1 MLKNYFKVAIRTLLR
16 NRGYASINIF
26 GLALGIAG
34 ATMLMMYVSNELSFD
49 KFHRDSA
56 STYRLVTS
64 VSDGDSRQYATN
76 FTPLGPVLVEE
87 VPEIAE
93 VMTIYQN
100 RSQIN
105 FRMDDQR
112 ITEESWHMADQNFF
126 EFFDFELIAGDKKTV
141 LSEPRS
147 VVLSESLARKYFG
160 EKEAIGQL
168 IEEFDWGQFK
178 VTGIF
183 KDVPENSHLQFDLII
198 DRHFRNDETW
208 LTQLTDWETRRAYTY
223 VKIPSTGGIESVE
236 SKMPALLEKYI
247 GERAATTSLSFQ
259 PLESIH
265 FGSADIELGLDD
277 NTGNSADMYIFS
289 SIALFLLMIAAV
301 NYTNLATSKALFRS
315 KEIGVR
321 KVVGAY
327 KSQLAIQFLT
337 ESVVITFMALVLSIG
352 LIDLTLPY
360 FNDITGRSFQM
371 DMSSLGEFLPVLLM
385 TTLLVGL
392 LSGIYPALFV
402 TRFQPAKVLKGA
414 AATEG
419 KASLKRMLVVIQF
432 GLSIV
437 MIIATLVVSG
447 QMDYIRESNPGYST
461 SGVMVVDINSGQ
473 ARRDFKQMKAAFE
486 AVPGVKKAA
495 AASRVPGEWKR
506 INEVDLTTSLEG
518 ELLSPVKSFY
528 MSFDADVQD
537 VFDFKLADGTY
548 FTGDD
553 AADSA
558 KVLLNVTAARALGLE
573 NPLGSLVRVFRT
585 EERDINARV
594 IGIVEDFNFQSFHS
608 TIAPLVIGSWNNGIR
623 SIDYFTL
630 KLETNAVAD
639 VIEGVTK
646 VHNEFD
652 PATTIEYN
660 FLDTQ
665 LERKYMSEKRA
676 GTIFKVGAGLSVLVA
691 CLGLFGLASFTVQR
705 RTKELGIRK
714 VLGASHWNIFYLL
727 SSSFTRLIVIALL
740 FAVPVAYI
748 LMNNWL
754 DNFAY
759 RMPLGADKF
768 VIAGL
773 ATIAVAL
780 LTISYLSIKAVIT
793 NPVDSLRSE

>member
-16 NRGYASINIF
+16 NRGYASTNIF

-49 KFHRDSA
+49 KFHNDSD

-64 VSDGDSRQYATN
+64 ISDGDLRHYAAN
-76 FTPLGPVLVEE
+76 FPPLAPVLTEE

-93 VMTIYQN
+93 VMTIHQN
-100 RSQIN
+100 RSQLNI
-105 FRMDDQR
+105 RMDDQR
-112 ITEESWHMADQNFF
+112 ITEESWYMADQNFF
-126 EFFDFELIAGDKKTV
+126 EFFDFELIAGDKSTV

-147 VVLSESLARKYFG
+147 MVISESLARKYFG
-160 EKEAIGQL
+160 DSQAMGKL

-198 DRHFRNDETW
+198 DSHFRNDERW
-208 LTQLTDWETRRAYTY
+208 INQMADWENLRGYTY
-223 VKIPSTGGIESVE
+223 VKIPSTEGIETAT

-247 GERAATTSLSFQ
+247 GENAAITSLAFQ

-265 FGSADIELGLDD
+265 FGSADIELGLE
-277 NTGNSADMYIFS
+277 NSNGNNADMYIFS
-289 SIALFLLMIAAV
+289 SIALFLLVIAAV

-321 KVVGAY
+321 KVVGAH
-327 KSQLAIQFLT
+327 KSQLAIQFLA
-337 ESVVITFMALVLSIG
+337 ESVVITFLALVLSIG
-352 LIDLTLPY
+352 LIDLSLPY
-360 FNDITGRSFQM
+360 FNEITGRSFQM
-371 DMSSLGEFLPVLLM
+371 DISSLGEFLPILM
-385 TTLLVGL
+385 VTTLLVGL

-402 TRFQPAKVLKGA
+402 TRFQPAKVLKGS
-414 AATEG
+414 AATDG
-419 KASLKRMLVVIQF
+419 KASLKRMLVVVQF
-432 GLSIV
+432 GLSII

-447 QMDYIRESNPGYST
+447 QMDYIRESNPGFST
-461 SGVMVVDINSGQ
+461 KGVMVIDINSGYT
-473 ARRDFKQMKAAFE
+473 RRDFKQMKTAFE
-486 AVPGVKKAA
+486 AIPGVEKAA
-495 AASRVPGEWKR
+495 TASRVPGEWKR
-506 INEVDLTTSLEG
+506 INEVDLTTNLEG

-528 MSFDADVQD
+528 MSFDADVQE
-537 VFDFKLADGTY
+537 VFDFKLADGSY
-548 FTGDD
+548 FSGDD
-553 AADSA
+553 ATDSA
-558 KVLLNVTAARALGLE
+558 KVLINATAAKALGLE
-573 NPLGSLVRVFRT
+573 NPIGSLVRVFRT

-608 TIAPLVIGSWNNGIR
+608 TIAPLVIGSWNSGIR

-665 LERKYMSEKRA
+665 LERKYASEKRA
-676 GTIFKVGAGLSVLVA
+676 GTIFKIGAGLSILVA

-740 FAVPVAYI
+740 FAVPIAYI
-748 LMNNWL
+748 LMQNWL

-768 VIAGL
+768 VVAGL
-773 ATIAVAL
+773 ATITVAL